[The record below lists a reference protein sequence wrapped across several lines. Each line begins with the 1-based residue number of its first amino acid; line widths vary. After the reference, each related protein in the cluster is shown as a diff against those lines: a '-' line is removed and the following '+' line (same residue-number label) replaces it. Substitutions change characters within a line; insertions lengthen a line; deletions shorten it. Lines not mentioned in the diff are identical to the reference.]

1 MSTPMQEKKSAL
13 TARLATLDADEQRIK
28 DKRKATQDQLKALD
42 VKAAAPAKP
51 AKAEKAKK

>member
-42 VKAAAPAKP
+42 AKAAAPAKP
-51 AKAEKAKK
+51 AKAEKVKK